1 MALDADREQEWRLQA
16 KRDRL
21 LLSLHQGEEQLDD
34 TAFLQ
39 RGLAIMEEIT
49 GSQISFLH
57 FINDD
62 EQSIELVTWSRRTLE
77 QYCNAVFD
85 THYPVS
91 AAGIWADALR
101 QRRPV
106 VFNDYPAH
114 PNKQGL
120 PTGHSPLQR
129 LISLPVIYSD
139 KVVML
144 TGVGNKAADYDAF
157 DVETL
162 QLFSNAL
169 WRTINRR
176 RIERQL
182 RDSEANLRSV
192 LRAAPI
198 GIASCVGQ
206 LFTEVNET
214 FEQISGYSGAELRGR
229 PICLLQSSQNQI
241 QDLLSPL
248 EQSLSGPA
256 SHRVEGR
263 LRRKDGQVIDIELS
277 ANYIDPERPEQGL
290 TLCLQDIGERR
301 RTQAQLQKLALA
313 VEQSTQA
320 VVITDLN
327 TRIEYVNRAFEQ
339 ISGYSSQQAIGQTP
353 RILRSGKTPSATYQQ
368 MWQRL
373 GQGRSWKGEFIN
385 RRKNGE
391 EFIELASIVP
401 LRDERGAISHYVA
414 IKDDI
419 TERKRMGEELERHR
433 NQLEGLVSERT
444 LQLQEAVEQAHAAS
458 RAKDLFLANMSHEIR
473 TPMNAVVGFCH
484 LLADSGLRPDQLR
497 QLNKISGAAHHL
509 LNIINDILDVSKMEA
524 GKLKLQL
531 ADFSLHGLM
540 QSIAA
545 LVRPLAQEKGLR
557 LELDYAQA
565 PRFVHGDATRLRQ
578 ALLNYISN
586 AIKFTEQGQVRI
598 RIGSEGQGSAGHLL
612 LFEVEDSGIGIDA
625 NSLKT
630 IFMAFEQADNSM
642 NKRYEGSGLGL
653 AITQR
658 LVRLMGGETGV
669 ESRPG
674 QGSRFWFRL
683 CLPPGQPQARARTE
697 SSANHLAAPRFQARV
712 LLVED
717 NEINREVASGLLQ
730 NLGLSLTTAE
740 NGQQALD
747 CLAQQ
752 PPFDLVLMDL
762 QMPVM
767 NGLEATQAIRAQG
780 QYADLPVL
788 AMTANVFEDDRRQC
802 LAVGMNDFVAKPIDL
817 ADLYRALRRWLP
829 ESARQDRLADEQP
842 RPALPPG
849 SEQALAQLRGLS
861 GLQAEQGLE
870 NLSQDL
876 RAYLRLLGQ
885 FVRDHGADAERIAGH
900 LAQGETEPARRR
912 AHSIKGVAGNLGMEP
927 LQQAAQALERALK
940 QGQKDV
946 DALLS
951 DFRQQLQSLCADL
964 QPILDGVEAAHAAS
978 NPADASA
985 WRQALQA
992 LARLLRSDDTRVNDA
1007 YLEAEPLLLQ
1017 AHPQLAPELGQ
1028 AIDNFDYAKAR
1039 QLVQR
1044 MIEKPQAG
1052 P

>member
-1 MALDADREQEWRLQA
+1 MALDADHELEWRLQA

-34 TAFLQ
+34 AAFLQ

-157 DVETL
+157 DVESL

-277 ANYIDPERPEQGL
+277 ANHIDPERPEQGL
-290 TLCLQDIGERR
+290 TLCLQDI
-301 RTQAQLQKLALA
+301 
-313 VEQSTQA
+313 
-320 VVITDLN
+320 
-327 TRIEYVNRAFEQ
+327 
-339 ISGYSSQQAIGQTP
+339 
-353 RILRSGKTPSATYQQ
+353 
-368 MWQRL
+368 
-373 GQGRSWKGEFIN
+373 
-385 RRKNGE
+385 
-391 EFIELASIVP
+391 
-401 LRDERGAISHYVA
+401 
-414 IKDDI
+414 
-419 TERKRMGEELERHR
+419 TERKRMDEELERHR

-444 LQLQEAVEQAHAAS
+444 LQLQEAAEQAHAAS

-598 RIGSEGQGSAGHLL
+598 RISSEGQGSAGHLL

-964 QPILDGVEAAHAAS
+964 QPILAGVEAAHAAS

-1044 MIEKPQAG
+1044 MIERPQAG